1 MALVLLD
8 FFKSCNH
15 DDGDDNHDDGHDG
28 DPLSFTTAYIRF
40 SFPFLFSRRILF
52 LFPENETKKR
62 KWGIA
67 AVLLLLLDLLDE
79 NDEFGKA
86 EARGSSPANGI
97 GVRSLVGAG
106 LEIGVGW
113 SIR

>member
-1 MALVLLD
+1 MYSRTWIFTISHVRQRPQL
-8 FFKSCNH
+8 FFLANIR
-15 DDGDDNHDDGHDG
+15 
-28 DPLSFTTAYIRF
+28 LSTST
-40 SFPFLFSRRILF
+40 SVF
-52 LFPENETKKR
+52 LFPFYFLEEFSFFSRKMKR
-62 KWGIA
+62 KRENGA
-67 AVLLLLLDLLDE
+67 LLLCLLLLLDLLDE

-97 GVRSLVGAG
+97 GVRSVVGAG